1 MVSVAGGK
9 EGEGPREEATVSP
22 SVVEL
27 PTSGASLVLCVSVH
41 LRDNH

>member
-9 EGEGPREEATVSP
+9 EGEGPREEAAASP

-27 PTSGASLVLCVSVH
+27 PSLGASLVLCASVH
-41 LRDNH
+41 LRDSH